1 MSTPPSPSPDSP
13 DFQALTRRQKDTWS
27 AGDFHEISRQ
37 NMNMAEELVRAA
49 DPRPSHRVLD
59 LACGSGTA
67 ALVAARRY
75 CPKHGGVGEGSKKG
89 WVKTLLA

>member
-1 MSTPPSPSPDSP
+1 MSTPPSPGLP